1 MLSQIHSSQAQ
12 TRQAIFFI
20 NKTHVM
26 VHFTDSKII
35 IQPRILILHDFL
47 QAVPEWPAV
56 WDAAAETAHC
66 GAEPGGNA
74 GGSAAVPQQK
84 NMRGNERD
92 NALEIPW
99 KSEGIQRKAHFWKKK
114 YMHII

>member
-1 MLSQIHSSQAQ
+1 ML
-12 TRQAIFFI
+12 
-20 NKTHVM
+20 
-26 VHFTDSKII
+26 HFTDSKII
-35 IQPRILILHDFL
+35 IQLSILILHDFL

-99 KSEGIQRKAHFWKKK
+99 KSEGIQRKAHFLKKK
-114 YMHII
+114 YMHITYNLYLIYMILYMYDIL